1 MCAPKEGME
10 DTEKGLFSLEN
21 LHSFLMFLKY
31 FSYITACVK
40 PLFAYGVM
48 YL

>member
-31 FSYITACVK
+31 LSLI
-40 PLFAYGVM
+40 
-48 YL
+48 